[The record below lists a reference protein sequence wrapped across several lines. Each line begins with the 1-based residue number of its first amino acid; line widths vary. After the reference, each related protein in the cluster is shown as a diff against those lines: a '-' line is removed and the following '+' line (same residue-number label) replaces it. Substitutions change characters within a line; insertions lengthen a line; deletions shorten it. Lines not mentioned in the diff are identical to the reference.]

1 MKYGGGGIENSIQ
14 KIRCLK
20 IPQWDSREQK
30 SKVVQRWNVCV
41 CGGGGAYKLSQH
53 TSSQAR
59 KHWWQPQEVAVVET
73 DSHEQRQREPMQSET
88 RSLIT
93 TVAPAGLGKAVAQ
106 VRITWPEQK

>member
-41 CGGGGAYKLSQH
+41 CVGGGCIQVVSAYILSGKE
-53 TSSQAR
+53 AL
-59 KHWWQPQEVAVVET
+59 VA
-73 DSHEQRQREPMQSET
+73 
-88 RSLIT
+88 
-93 TVAPAGLGKAVAQ
+93 APGGGSG
-106 VRITWPEQK
+106 RDRFP